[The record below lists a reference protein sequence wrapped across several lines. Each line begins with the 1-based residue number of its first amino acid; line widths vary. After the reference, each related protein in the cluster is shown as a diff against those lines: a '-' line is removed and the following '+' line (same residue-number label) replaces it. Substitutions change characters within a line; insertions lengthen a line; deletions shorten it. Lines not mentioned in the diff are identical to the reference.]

1 MKFSI
6 IGFSQKELIKHG
18 MDVIDALI
26 LRYFVDFK
34 DSTRMDKEEIGDK
47 VYYWLKYDGIRE
59 ELPIL
64 NLKKDTIYRRLKN
77 MVRSGVLIH
86 ETIREN
92 GVYSYYGIGSNFV
105 NLISD
110 FNSKPSEKSTEPY
123 ENKSITLTEKSPEQK
138 INLLK
143 DPSTKDLNNIYN
155 LVVDYLNEKASKKYK
170 CNSKKTQQLIRGRM
184 KEGFNIED
192 FYKVIDNKVEEWA
205 GSEMEKYL
213 RPETLFGSKFEGYL
227 NQKSVEKDYEE
238 VEGDGLGFTI

>member
-1 MKFSI
+1 
-6 IGFSQKELIKHG
+6 

-64 NLKKDTIYRRLKN
+64 SLKKDTIYRRLRN
-77 MVRSGVLIH
+77 MVRGGILVH
-86 ETIREN
+86 ETVKEN

-110 FNSKPSEKSTEPY
+110 FNSKPSEKNPEPY
-123 ENKSITLTEKSPEQK
+123 GNKSVTHTEINPEQK

-143 DPSTKDLNNIYN
+143 DPSTKDLNNIYS
-155 LVVDYLNEKASKKYK
+155 LVVSYLNEK
-170 CNSKKTQQLIRGRM
+170 
-184 KEGFNIED
+184 E
-192 FYKVIDNKVEEWA
+192 
-205 GSEMEKYL
+205 
-213 RPETLFGSKFEGYL
+213 P
-227 NQKSVEKDYEE
+227 
-238 VEGDGLGFTI
+238 LGT